1 MSAQLADAVLRR
13 FDSLER
19 ERTPWVPVWKEL
31 AEYML
36 PRKNGRS
43 MDGVTAALPGDE
55 RIYDSTPL
63 NALELLASAL
73 GGLLTSP
80 CQPWFELRARP
91 GLEAG
96 ESPQVR
102 AFLADARE
110 RMARAFNDDDTG
122 FQAHIHELYLDV
134 ALLGTGVMYVES
146 DPQTVVRFASRP
158 LGEVRVAESAR
169 GMVDT
174 VFRKYE
180 LTVRQAVAEW
190 GEACSSELVA
200 RLAEHPDDS
209 VEIVHAVFPRRDRDP
224 GGVGVAHF
232 PWACVYL
239 EAQTRHVLEESGYLE
254 MPFMVP
260 RWAKASGDVYG
271 RGPGLTALS
280 DVRVLNA
287 MSRTALMAAEKMSD
301 PPLMVPDDGF
311 LGPVRSGP
319 GGLSYY
325 RAGSPD
331 RIEPLP
337 VRCDLHAAETMMA
350 QRREAIRRIFL
361 NDQLRTEDGPAMSAT
376 EAVIRQGERLRVL
389 GPVLGRLQTELL
401 GPLVQR
407 VFMVMLRAGA
417 LPPLPQGLSAT
428 DICVR
433 HSSVVGRAQ
442 REYEA
447 QGLARVMEYVTP
459 LAGADE
465 SVMDNFDTDRV
476 ARHAADLFGVPVDL
490 LRSQQDVAAMRH
502 DRRQQSEQERSAA
515 IIDRLAGLAHTLSQT
530 KTDGPNA
537 LTELAGLL
545 AAVVP
550 DSGAQEPQE
559 ENHAGDG

>member
-1 MSAQLADAVLRR
+1 MNGQLADAVLKR
-13 FDSLER
+13 FEALDNDR
-19 ERTPWVPVWKEL
+19 APWVSSWKEL

-36 PRKNGRS
+36 PRKNGRALGAVS
-43 MDGVTAALPGDE
+43 PSLPGDE
-55 RIYDSTPL
+55 RVYDSTPL

-80 CQPWFELRARP
+80 SQPWFDIRVRP
-91 GLEAG
+91 GLDAG
-96 ESPQVR
+96 ESSVVR
-102 AFLADARE
+102 AFLLRARE
-110 RMARAFNDDDTG
+110 RMAQAFNDDDTG

-134 ALLGTGVMYVES
+134 ALFGTGVMYVES
-146 DPQTVVRFASRP
+146 DPETVVRFASRP
-158 LGEVRVAESAR
+158 LGEIRVAESAR

-190 GEACSSELVA
+190 GDACSPEIVD
-200 RLAEHPDDS
+200 RLADHPDDP
-209 VEIVHAVFPRRDRDP
+209 VEIVHAVFPRRDRNP
-224 GGVGVAHF
+224 LGLGVADF

-239 EAQTRHVLEESGYLE
+239 EVQTRHVLEESGYLE

-361 NDQLRTEDGPAMSAT
+361 NDQLRAEEGPAMSAT
-376 EAVIRQGERLRVL
+376 EAVIRQGERMRVL

-401 GPLVQR
+401 GPLVHR
-407 VFMVMLRAGA
+407 VFRIMLRAGA
-417 LPPLPQGLSAT
+417 LPELPDGLQPS
-428 DICVR
+428 DLCVR

-447 QGLARVMEYVTP
+447 QGLARVMDYISP
-459 LAGADE
+459 LAGADA

-476 ARHAADLFGVPVDL
+476 ARHAADLFGVPTDL
-490 LRSQQDVAAMRH
+490 LRSSRDVAEIREQ
-502 DRRQQSEQERSAA
+502 RQQSAEQERAA
-515 IIDRLAGLAHTLSQT
+515 AVTDRLAGLAHTLSQT
-530 KTDGPNA
+530 STDGPNA
-537 LTELAGLL
+537 LTVVAGLL
-545 AAVVP
+545 ADRAKE
-550 DSGAQEPQE
+550 QELQE
-559 ENHAGDG
+559 NNNAGNR